1 MPRHVRFGAAGLEHR
16 VPVARTLHFGRVC
29 HEPIEER
36 CHSQVMTVVDRSSVE
51 AVAPPPEYI
60 VKEYTMPAPSACI
73 FTALGGPGISA
84 GAMRSTFVGFP
95 KL

>member
-16 VPVARTLHFGRVC
+16 VQVARSPQSGSVC
-29 HEPIEER
+29 HIWIGGR
-36 CHSQVMTVVDRSSVE
+36 RYSQVMTVVDRSCVE

-73 FTALGGPGISA
+73 FAALGGRVICA
-84 GAMRSTFVGFP
+84 G
-95 KL
+95 